1 MIDLFKGKVTTRDW
15 IIFGGVCACVVV
27 LILLSYLLIFIPQ
40 MNKINE
46 LKNEIVELNKKIRDA
61 RNTEKNY
68 DKLQNQ
74 AKKMDN
80 LVKLFNERLPEQREV
95 PKLMKQFE
103 SMGDSLGL
111 RTQLVP
117 LPTTID
123 ASKEVIPYQVVAK
136 GTFNQILSFI
146 NLLERDKRYLKIS
159 DLDIGPEKGGVCEA
173 KFILSTFRFV
183 EKEVE
188 TETQQ
193 ANTGQKTS

>member
-1 MIDLFKGKVTTRDW
+1 MIDLFRGKVTTTDW
-15 IIFGGVCACVVV
+15 IVFGVVCASVVA
-27 LILLSYLLIFIPQ
+27 LIILSYLLIFIPQ
-40 MNKINE
+40 MNKISD
-46 LKNEIVELNKKIRDA
+46 LKNQIVDLNKKIRDA

-103 SMGDSLGL
+103 SMGDTLGL
-111 RTQLVP
+111 KTQLTP
-117 LPTTID
+117 MPTTID
-123 ASKEVIPYQVVAK
+123 ANKEVIPYQVVAR
-136 GTFNQILSFI
+136 GTFYQILSFI

-159 DLDIGPEKGGVCEA
+159 DLDIGPEKAGVCEA
-173 KFILSTFRFV
+173 KFTLSTFRFV
-183 EKEVE
+183 EKEE
-188 TETQQ
+188 TEQ